1 MSIKSLS
8 NKLERLGDSVGA
20 GKVSTARPI
29 RPLGMSDAEYEQAI
43 KKRRKELG
51 LRDSQDLPILS
62 LCDVL

>member
-1 MSIKSLS
+1 MSIKGLS
-8 NKLERLGDSVGA
+8 NKLERLENRA
-20 GKVSTARPI
+20 GTSKVSTARPI

-51 LRDSQDLPILS
+51 LRDNESLHLLA

>member
-20 GKVSTARPI
+20 SKVSTARLI

>member
-20 GKVSTARPI
+20 GKISTARPI

-51 LRDSQDLPILS
+51 LRDNESLHLLA